1 MALRSSK
8 LLKSLL
14 IPVCFRLV
22 FMFHVAKRN
31 KKIVGMLVL
40 FPAQMWFYHTCDPL
54 QMALFSF
61 LRKVYAILYVLA
73 WLLILPAT
81 EYLFLLIQWMLAA
94 LRLIQQ
100 ISYPLYGSVSILW
113 LILW

>member
-1 MALRSSK
+1 MIFTILLAPSMAYEVA
-8 LLKSLL
+8 LL

-81 EYLFLLIQWMLAA
+81 
-94 LRLIQQ
+94 RC
-100 ISYPLYGSVSILW
+100 V
-113 LILW
+113 